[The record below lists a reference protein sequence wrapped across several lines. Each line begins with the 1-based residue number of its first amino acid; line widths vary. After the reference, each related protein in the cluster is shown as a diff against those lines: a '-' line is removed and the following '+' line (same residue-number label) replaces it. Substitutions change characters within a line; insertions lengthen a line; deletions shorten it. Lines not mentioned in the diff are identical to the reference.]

1 MTTNCIHCFYYN
13 CTTCQ
18 KGILL
23 PSQKHFSSMAGKDRF
38 RVIIGG
44 IGSSSCA
51 KCLYYLLSS
60 AIWLCFPPPW
70 LVREQAFALWLSWH
84 LQEKK
89 RTSTVRSHS
98 AWIPAVPSPGR
109 CSLLVS
115 SCRQRHF
122 YLIPR
127 KPWNIF
133 KWQRWKSRFLH
144 DLFALRLNA
153 KKAQIPSSR
162 SAKQPP
168 WYEMR
173 QVNQHLRKWDESINK
188 SSPESAV

>member
-1 MTTNCIHCFYYN
+1 MTTNCRHCFYYN

-44 IGSSSCA
+44 IGSSCA

-70 LVREQAFALWLSWH
+70 LVKEQAFALWLSWH

-133 KWQRWKSRFLH
+133 KWQRWKFRFLH

-153 KKAQIPSSR
+153 KKPKYPVQGQQSNHHD
-162 SAKQPP
+162 
-168 WYEMR
+168 M
-173 QVNQHLRKWDESINK
+173 KWDKSINIL
-188 SSPESAV
+188 ENETNQ